1 MSDDYEL
8 DLEQD
13 EDNYVILVQQ
23 DEYVISTTQED
34 ALDGGIS
41 QELVLST
48 VEQLN
53 EPIVVIASEGY
64 QGVPGPPGPIGP
76 QGPPGPGGGGGGTN
90 AEYLQTFAIP
100 TQLWTIN
107 HNIGTKSVVVETFD
121 HTGDLVQ
128 AEVDYI
134 DDNTITVSWYYPTA
148 GSVRVF
154 N

>member
-1 MSDDYEL
+1 MNDNYEIS
-8 DLEQD
+8 LEED

-23 DEYVISTTQED
+23 DEYVISTSQED

-53 EPIVVIASEGY
+53 EPIVVVQSEGA
-64 QGVPGPPGPIGP
+64 QGVPGPQGPVGP
-76 QGPPGPGGGGGGTN
+76 QGPPGSGGGAGG
-90 AEYLQTFAIP
+90 AEYIQNFAIP
-100 TQLWTIN
+100 STLWTVH
-107 HNIGTKSVVVETFD
+107 HNIGTKSVTVETFD
-121 HTGDLVQ
+121 QSGDWVQ
-128 AEVDYI
+128 TEIDYI